1 VANWKRLVSPAAVCL
16 SGTLLAKWRQPVPV
30 PDLKTLV
37 SHLQTPLRE
46 EEKVPVTQE
55 EFNHLVRPYSLAS
68 PYSELRAEQ
77 VATLF
82 RVSDEEKAHDI
93 HNVLEYALMRSSRMT
108 GSKAAFH
115 STWDVNIAEIFRIIL
130 RDGEDFRGSNL
141 ESDADLEIP
150 DYGFLVKNSCLF
162 RGEEAAPGSEEEPG
176 FELLNKL
183 FYTYE
188 PLEYILGLS

>member
-1 VANWKRLVSPAAVCL
+1 VANRKRLVSPVAVCL

-55 EFNHLVRPYSLAS
+55 EFNDLIIPYSLDS
-68 PYSELRAEQ
+68 PRSELRAEQ
-77 VATLF
+77 VSTLF
-82 RVSDEEKAHDI
+82 RISDEEEAHAVRRI
-93 HNVLEYALMRSSRMT
+93 LEYPLTQSYVPT

-115 STWDVNIAEIFRIIL
+115 WMWDVNISEILRITL
-130 RDGEDFRGSNL
+130 RDGEVIRDSNRK
-141 ESDADLEIP
+141 SDADLQIP

-162 RGEEAAPGSEEEPG
+162 RGEEAAPGSREDPG